1 MITVTAIALP
11 ARTIPPAVVC
21 DMIIDSG
28 FNVSL
33 NIVSLSAIAHALQR
47 AKVKSD
53 TIPSFA
59 IGTTIFQ
66 ELLNA
71 PGAVN
76 FSGFNQHIRYIPPLF
91 FITVLPLSRVGV
103 QRFQCFCGRLS
114 FTFLLEQK
122 QVLKPLLNLD
132 SIFNAIISPNNID
145 TVRCL

>member
-1 MITVTAIALP
+1 MPALFIASITFLCEIIYTIIGGIIMITVTAIALP

-76 FSGFNQHIRYIPPLF
+76 FSGFNQHIRYIPPPF
-91 FITVLPLSRVGV
+91 FHNCIT
-103 QRFQCFCGRLS
+103 S
-114 FTFLLEQK
+114 FPSWGSAFSMLLRSFI
-122 QVLKPLLNLD
+122 LY
-132 SIFNAIISPNNID
+132 FF
-145 TVRCL
+145 VRAKTSS